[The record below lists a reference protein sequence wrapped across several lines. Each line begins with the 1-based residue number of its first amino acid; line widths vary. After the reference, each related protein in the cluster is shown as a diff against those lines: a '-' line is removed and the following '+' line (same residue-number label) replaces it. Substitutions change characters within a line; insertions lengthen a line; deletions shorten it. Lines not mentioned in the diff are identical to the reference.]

1 MENNKVKRY
10 LCSGYDGVMIPFGVG
25 DWVAYEDYCK
35 LKDDFDKNNS
45 KWYDIAVKQSASA
58 EKSIVSHISD
68 IEQLKRMYDGAA
80 VALKDLISRHSEL
93 HSENESLRAKIKTMA
108 LESIQDLNQIVELQA
123 DNARLKADLEKA
135 DSVVFTQ
142 AVENERLK
150 AEVERLRKAIE
161 SSPVAQLKLKELEGK
176 TTYEEINGKQLPSA
190 K

>member
-1 MENNKVKRY
+1 MENKVKRY

-45 KWYDIAVKQSASA
+45 RWYDIAVKQSASA

-93 HSENESLRAKIKTMA
+93 HSENESLKAKIKTMA
-108 LESIQDLNQIVELQA
+108 LESIHDLNQIGGLQEE
-123 DNARLKADLEKA
+123 NA
-135 DSVVFTQ
+135 
-142 AVENERLK
+142 RLK
-150 AEVERLRKAIE
+150 AEVERLNEAIVRGAII
-161 SSPVAQLKLKELEGK
+161 PDPK
-176 TTYEEINGKQLPSA
+176 PSV
-190 K
+190 